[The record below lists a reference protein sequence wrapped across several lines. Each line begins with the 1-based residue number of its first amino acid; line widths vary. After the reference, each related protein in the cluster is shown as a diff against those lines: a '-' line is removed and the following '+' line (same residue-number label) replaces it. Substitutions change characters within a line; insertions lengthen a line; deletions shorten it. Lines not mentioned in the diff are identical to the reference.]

1 MLSRAKPLAASG
13 PVYYNPPRNRVDGCP
28 SRTVEDLPVN
38 KMIGWVQSTHPDWFD
53 FLRQRTVWEEVNFWS
68 PSDYFAFHAEP
79 GVPFF
84 FRLKAPRN
92 AIGGFG
98 LFTRFARLP
107 DWLAW
112 EFFGIANG
120 AASFAQLQSRL
131 GSLRGQN
138 RLQGRTPGGER
149 QIGCIILSSAVF
161 FPESMWVDQPKDW
174 GPQNLRPKRY
184 DIRVGEG
191 LRLWEEC
198 SARARLLESRELG
211 EPALAR
217 ETAPRFGEP
226 VLVAPRLGQG
236 AFRVAVTDAYQRA
249 CSVTDEHSLP
259 ALEAAHIRP
268 YACDGAHTVSN
279 GLLLR
284 SDLHRLFDRGYVT
297 VTPDLHL
304 EVSPRLRED
313 YSNGRSYY
321 PLHGRLISVPQAAEE
336 RPDPAL
342 LRWHNEVVFRG

>member
-1 MLSRAKPLAASG
+1 
-13 PVYYNPPRNRVDGCP
+13 
-28 SRTVEDLPVN
+28 
-38 KMIGWVQSTHPDWFD
+38 MIGWVQSTHSAWFD
-53 FLRQRTVWEEVNFWS
+53 FLSHRPVWAEVNFWS
-68 PSDYFAFHAEP
+68 PSDYFAFHADL
-79 GVPFF
+79 GAPFF

-112 EFFGIANG
+112 ECFGTANG
-120 AASFAQLQSRL
+120 AENFGQFQSRV

-138 RLQGRTPGGER
+138 RLQGRTPGGEP
-149 QIGCIILSSAVF
+149 QIGCIILSEAVF
-161 FPESMWVDQPKDW
+161 FPESMWIDQPTDW
-174 GPQNLRPKRY
+174 GRQNLRPKRY
-184 DIRVGEG
+184 DIRDGEG
-191 LRLWEEC
+191 LRLWDEC
-198 SARARLLESRELG
+198 SARARLLRARDLAMSD
-211 EPALAR
+211 LAR
-217 ETAPRFGEP
+217 EESPRFGEP

-249 CSVTDEHSLP
+249 CSVTNEHSLP

-268 YACDGAHTVSN
+268 YALKGPHDVSN

-297 VTPDLHL
+297 VTPDLRL
-304 EVSPRLRED
+304 QVSSRLRED

-321 PLHGRLISVPQAAEE
+321 PLHGNTISVPQAIDE

-342 LRWHNEVVFRG
+342 LAWHNEQVFRG